1 VNARAV
7 AIALLVAST
16 LSAAA
21 PASAGSAGGS
31 GGVDGHSHP
40 HLSVGLHVYAPGSD
54 GTTSYGP
61 HDRNAPSP
69 VRVEA
74 VAAHSP
80 GSGLENL
87 CNAGNQPV
95 TPTNVPWGWWYTV
108 TTIDN
113 ATGKVLSTE
122 LVCVP
127 LPPLSD
133 PTAPPPPPSL
143 PSPPTIADVWD
154 AVGIPAPPIGVSPAD
169 EGVVGLGTW
178 LWSGGATQVQVA
190 VTLDGYTVS
199 GTAHL
204 VEYRFDGGDGA
215 SASAPGA
222 GSDQH
227 PAATHVYDRKGTYAL
242 SVASAWDAEVTM
254 VGPGITT
261 PVPIAIGRAVVTTTQ
276 DYPVVEVRSVLMP

>member
-7 AIALLVAST
+7 VLVLAIVLT
-16 LSAAA
+16 LYAAV
-21 PASAGSAGGS
+21 PASAGSAGG
-31 GGVDGHSHP
+31 GGGLNGHPDP
-40 HLSVGLHVYAPGSD
+40 HLSVGLHVYATGGD
-54 GTTSYGP
+54 GTTSYRP

-80 GSGLENL
+80 GNGLENL
-87 CNAGNQPV
+87 CNAGGQPA
-95 TPTNVPWGWWYTV
+95 TPTAVPWGWWYTV

-113 ATGKVLSTE
+113 ATGQVLSTE

-127 LPPLSD
+127 LPPLAD
-133 PTAPPPPPSL
+133 PAAPPPAPSL
-143 PSPPTIADVWD
+143 PTPPTIADVWD
-154 AVGIPAPPIGVSPAD
+154 AVGIPAPPIGVNPAD

-178 LWSGGATQVQVA
+178 MWSGGATQAQVA

-215 SASAPGA
+215 SAPAPGA
-222 GSDQH
+222 GSGDH
-227 PAATHVYDRKGTYAL
+227 PAATHVYDRKGMYSL
-242 SVASAWDAEVTM
+242 SVGSVWDAEVTM

-261 PVPIAIGRAVVTTTQ
+261 PVPISIGRAVVTTTR